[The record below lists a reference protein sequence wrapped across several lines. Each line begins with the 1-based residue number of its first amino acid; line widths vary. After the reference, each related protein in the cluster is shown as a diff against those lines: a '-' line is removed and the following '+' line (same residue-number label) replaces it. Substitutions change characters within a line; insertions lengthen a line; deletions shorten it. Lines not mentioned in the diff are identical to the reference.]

1 MLHQG
6 LRSIMQSLI
15 KVTIL
20 INLIINYTNNLVLIQ
35 KLYKIMA
42 IMIVIVKY

>member
-1 MLHQG
+1 
-6 LRSIMQSLI
+6 MQSLI